1 MLQRKDPGKV
11 GGYAEGIF
19 MGVVTVQENFQ
30 PAESQALKVKLEYTL
45 PKTNS
50 ELFAPEIVFQPSI
63 FRCYC

>member
-19 MGVVTVQENFQ
+19 MGVVTGQENFQ
-30 PAESQALKVKLEYTL
+30 PAESQA
-45 PKTNS
+45 NS